1 MGSGRHLAF
10 VLIAALGV
18 SPLAGAV
25 DASDDVQATFTTA
38 VGLLQAD
45 KFAEALPL
53 LRQLA
58 TKAPDRPGVFWNLG
72 IAATAVG
79 EKQVALDAWLHYRDL
94 KPDDVQ
100 GIAKMIQGYQGLG
113 MTKERDAQREQLVA
127 LRSSLPAGDR
137 DKLAF
142 YARDQFDA
150 GGMHFVVLEY
160 FEPHGPYRDL
170 YRFEAV
176 DSKHQ
181 PAYYFSIESD
191 ENTTLTA
198 RQLGEIGKDDR
209 IYSLDKFEGRTHST
223 FRLMKALPP
232 YDTLGGMVMDAAE
245 GHIHPGARSTH

>member
-1 MGSGRHLAF
+1 MGTWRH
-10 VLIAALGV
+10 VALLLLVTLVV

-25 DASDDVQATFTTA
+25 EAADDVPARFSSA
-38 VGLLQAD
+38 VALLNAG

-53 LRQLA
+53 LRELA
-58 TKAPDRPGVFWNLG
+58 IKAPDRPGIFWNLG

-100 GIAKMIQGYQGLG
+100 AIPKVIQGYQALG
-113 MTKERDAQREQLVA
+113 MSAERDAQRERLVA
-127 LRSSLPAGDR
+127 LRAALPASEK

-150 GGMHFVVLEY
+150 AGMHFVVLEY
-160 FEPHGPYRDL
+160 FEPHGPYGDL

-176 DSKHQ
+176 DSAHQ
-181 PAYYFSIESD
+181 PAYYFTIESD
-191 ENTTLTA
+191 EKTTAVA
-198 RQLGEIGKDDR
+198 RQLGEIGKDER
-209 IYSLDKFEGRTHST
+209 IYSLDKFEGRAHST

-232 YDTLGGMVMDAAE
+232 YDSLRTMVVDAAE
-245 GHIHPGARSTH
+245 GRIHPGAGSTH